1 MPKRKRPKTG
11 GIERS
16 APTRNVPYSRR
27 RKRPESPPVFRKR
40 SERQKQAGRQPTHAA
55 NAAGKG
61 SAHSA
66 KHAGAAANRYVPS
79 GSAGTC
85 SGRKARRR
93 SALRKEPFYKTYR
106 PRKFPPPAP
115 RADSSA
121 RRSAAGSRPICA
133 GTARHSDTVI
143 VVRSDRPVFPEH
155 AVADIIGIATGYAD
169 AEIYVV
175 QMEVA
180 KEFLVERMF
189 APDRLGHDQ
198 ALAVH
203 LNDRR
208 EVGLSGPALQ
218 ADHTLADMLVE
229 TGPFIATQSPH

>member
-106 PRKFPPPAP
+106 PRKFPPPHLARLIGTTVSGRQP
-115 RADSSA
+115 SHLRWNSKTFRYRLSSYDPTDPC
-121 RRSAAGSRPICA
+121 SP
-133 GTARHSDTVI
+133 
-143 VVRSDRPVFPEH
+143 
-155 AVADIIGIATGYAD
+155 
-169 AEIYVV
+169 
-175 QMEVA
+175 
-180 KEFLVERMF
+180 
-189 APDRLGHDQ
+189 
-198 ALAVH
+198 
-203 LNDRR
+203 N
-208 EVGLSGPALQ
+208 
-218 ADHTLADMLVE
+218 TLWQ
-229 TGPFIATQSPH
+229 I

>member
-133 GTARHSDTVI
+133 GTARHSDTGHRRTIRPTRVPRTRCGSYNWHSDGLCRRRNRRRTNGSRER
-143 VVRSDRPVFPEH
+143 VPRRKDVRARPPWAH
-155 AVADIIGIATGYAD
+155 
-169 AEIYVV
+169 
-175 QMEVA
+175 
-180 KEFLVERMF
+180 
-189 APDRLGHDQ
+189 Q